1 MRAHR
6 VYAKT
11 AQGRDEVAQRSR
23 GLTPRQRSILI
34 MVDGQKGTE
43 ALAAMMPAAQLAEV
57 LRELVA
63 LQLIAASEPA
73 QGAAPAPPPRS
84 PSGAPAAAALAT
96 AAPPPSVPLTA
107 PARTTAPSP
116 AADPARFA
124 QVKAML
130 IRTADTHLGLMA
142 AESNR
147 KVEAASDENALQ
159 RAIGHWH
166 MAMRASK
173 YGKDVADAHLELV
186 KAELHALAAA
196 AG

>member
-1 MRAHR
+1 MLAEPLPVATER

-11 AQGRDEVAQRSR
+11 DQGRDEVAQRSR

-34 MVDGQKGTE
+34 MVDGQKAVS
-43 ALAAMMPAAQLAEV
+43 ALAALMPAAQLQGV
-57 LRELVA
+57 LDELVG
-63 LQLIAASEPA
+63 LRLIAAL
-73 QGAAPAPPPRS
+73 PAPPPR
-84 PSGAPAAAALAT
+84 PAPAARPAPAPAPAT
-96 AAPPPSVPLTA
+96 VPPPSVPA
-107 PARTTAPSP
+107 PPR
-116 AADPARFA
+116 DPARFA
-124 QVKAML
+124 RVKAML

-147 KVEAASDENALQ
+147 AVHAARDESELQ

-173 YGKDVADAHLELV
+173 YGKDVADAHLALV
-186 KAELHALAAA
+186 KAELQAI